1 MRLRLFFVEEQIKGN
16 QRRREAEGLPW
27 LEYHAA
33 QHEIGEAVMAAEK
46 ITGRTIRVG
55 LWSNREVPRDVI
67 IIGKWVGDPDEP
79 ELPLCTVQGAT
90 LPVGK
95 GGVPAPKPNRASSTE
110 RMLAKLAIRLIRLE
124 KKVSFYRLLTL
135 FTLIGL
141 ISMAWMLALS
151 FFRR

>member
-1 MRLRLFFVEEQIKGN
+1 MRLRQFFVEEQIKGN
-16 QRRREAEGLPW
+16 RHRRETEGLPW

-33 QHEIGEAVMAAEK
+33 QHDVGQAVMAAEK

-79 ELPLCTVQGAT
+79 QLPLCTVGGAT
-90 LPVGK
+90 LAARE
-95 GGVPAPKPNRASSTE
+95 GGVRPKPNRASSTE

-141 ISMAWMLALS
+141 IATVWTLALL